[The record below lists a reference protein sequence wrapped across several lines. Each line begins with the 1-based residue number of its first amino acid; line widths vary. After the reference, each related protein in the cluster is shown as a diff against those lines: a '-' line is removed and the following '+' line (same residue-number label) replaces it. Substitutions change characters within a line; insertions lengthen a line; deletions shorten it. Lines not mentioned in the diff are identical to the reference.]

1 MTTTAPDTT
10 TEPFEG
16 GSVVV
21 GVDGSPGSDAA
32 VGWAAAEAA
41 ATGRSLRLVTATTH
55 HRDRARS
62 RLRRAVARISPTIP
76 RLPVG
81 TAVHDGRAGDELLA
95 HLGDA
100 AMLVVGKRGRGAIP
114 RLLVG
119 STAIAVAGRS
129 PVPVVVV
136 PTEWDGDAHR
146 HQPVVVG
153 VDPDNAHHHLMHL
166 AFRRARRLRV
176 GVVAVHGTE
185 GPQQLDD
192 EEDDGEHR
200 VAALLDP
207 AESSAHDRFQAA
219 LTWWS
224 GRFREVEVRA
234 VRTAVHPAM
243 ALIAESEQGA
253 QLVVLGRR
261 VRDRDGGF
269 GFGSVTRA
277 VLHYAEVP
285 VMVVP
290 DEAADLS
297 GDQP

>member
-10 TEPFEG
+10 TEPFAG

-32 VGWAAAEAA
+32 VDWAAAEAA
-41 ATGRSLRLVTATTH
+41 ATGRSLRLVTATTL
-55 HRDRARS
+55 HRDRAGS

-76 RLPVG
+76 HLPVS
-81 TAVHDGRAGDELLA
+81 TAVHGGRAGDELLA

-136 PTEWDGDAHR
+136 PTGWDGDIHR
-146 HQPVVVG
+146 HQPKSWSG
-153 VDPDNAHHHLMHL
+153 VDPDHAHHHLMHL
-166 AFRRARRLRV
+166 AFGRARRLSV
-176 GVVAVHGTE
+176 GLVAVHGTE
-185 GPQQLDD
+185 GPQQLND
-192 EEDDGEHR
+192 EEDDEEHR

-224 GRFREVEVRA
+224 GRFGEVEVRA

-243 ALIAESEQGA
+243 ALLAESEQGA
-253 QLVVLGRR
+253 QLVVLGPQGARPGRR
-261 VRDRDGGF
+261 LRLRVGDPRCAALRRGSGHGRARRDR
-269 GFGSVTRA
+269 RP
-277 VLHYAEVP
+277 LR
-285 VMVVP
+285 
-290 DEAADLS
+290 
-297 GDQP
+297 